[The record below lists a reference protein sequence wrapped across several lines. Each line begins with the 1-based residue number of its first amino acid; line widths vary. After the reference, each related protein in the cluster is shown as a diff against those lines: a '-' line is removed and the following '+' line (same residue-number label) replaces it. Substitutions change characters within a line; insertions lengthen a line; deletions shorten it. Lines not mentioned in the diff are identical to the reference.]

1 MALSKSSLVPKKTST
16 KVGTSTRVYFKGLGR
31 ITKEDAEAEPL
42 ESRLF
47 PPVVGN
53 KGTGSNH

>member
-1 MALSKSSLVPKKTST
+1 MALSKTSLVPKKGTST
-16 KVGTSTRVYFKGLGR
+16 KVGTSTKSYFRGLGH
-31 ITKEDAEAEPL
+31 ITKEAAEAEPL

-53 KGTGSNH
+53 KG